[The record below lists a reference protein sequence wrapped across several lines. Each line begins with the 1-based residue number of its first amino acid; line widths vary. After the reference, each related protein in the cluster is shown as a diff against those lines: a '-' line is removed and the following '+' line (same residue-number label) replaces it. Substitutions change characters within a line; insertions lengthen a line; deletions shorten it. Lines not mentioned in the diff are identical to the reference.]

1 LTLDTDNSSSIFEEK
16 IIESFSKY
24 ARSYDRYAILQRSM
38 AERLASYLPETTPP
52 HIIELG
58 CGTGLFTRHL
68 LTLPIKNLIL
78 NDISSAMIDILKDH
92 LDLPSYTKFLIGN
105 AENIS
110 MEKTDL
116 ICANAVFQWFQ
127 KPQSSLI
134 HLKKSLNNKGTIL
147 FSTFGPETLKEF
159 RQAANMNSPIT
170 LYSINQWKKFIKKTG
185 FTLKLFDCEK
195 RKIFTP
201 NTMNLIK
208 NLQQIGAAPIK
219 IFDVGGL
226 RKLIRYYDQHFATNQ
241 GVYATWELYYFSI
254 SLE

>member
-1 LTLDTDNSSSIFEEK
+1 
-16 IIESFSKY
+16 
-24 ARSYDRYAILQRSM
+24 M
-38 AERLASYLPETTPP
+38 AERLASFLPETTPP
-52 HIIELG
+52 NITELG

-78 NDISSAMIDILKDH
+78 NDISSSMIDILKNS
-92 LDLPSYTKFLIGN
+92 LDLPNYTKFLIGN
-105 AENIS
+105 AEVIS
-110 MEKTDL
+110 METTDL

-127 KPQSSLI
+127 NPQNSLI

-147 FSTFGPETLKEF
+147 FSTFGTETLKEF

-170 LYSINQWKKFIKKTG
+170 LYSLNQWKKFIKKTG

-195 RKIFTP
+195 RKIFTR
-201 NTMNLIK
+201 NSMTLIK

-219 IFDVGGL
+219 ILDVGGL
-226 RKLIRYYDQHFATNQ
+226 RRLIRYYDQHFATKQ